1 MNKKIRWGIISTA
14 RIAEGEVIPAI
25 QQSRN
30 GVVMAVASR
39 DMDKGRAFAARCNIP
54 KVYDSYEELI
64 ADPEI
69 DAIYNPLPNGLHGVW
84 STKCA
89 EGGKH
94 VLCEKP
100 LANDAAEAQTMVD
113 AFKARGLLLA
123 EAFMYRFHPQTEKV
137 KQMVDSGAVGKVHF
151 VQASFSF
158 SIGDESDVRLNK
170 DLVGG
175 ALMDVGC
182 YCVDVTR
189 YMLGEEPLEIKAIA
203 EFGQHSGVDEKLIGL
218 MRFPGG
224 ALAHFDC
231 SLRTHF
237 TQTYEIRGTH
247 GRIFL
252 EKAFVPFRPDPQA
265 DVFIRYWKS
274 TPGGETHEY
283 KEIKVEK
290 PNQYT
295 LMAEDFADAL
305 LNKRAPRFPIEGSIG
320 QMHTIDKL
328 YAAARES

>member
-1 MNKKIRWGIISTA
+1 
-14 RIAEGEVIPAI
+14 
-25 QQSRN
+25 
-30 GVVMAVASR
+30 
-39 DMDKGRAFAARCNIP
+39 
-54 KVYDSYEELI
+54 VYGSYEELI

-69 DAIYNPLPNGLHGVW
+69 DAIYIPLPNGLHSVW
-84 STKCA
+84 SLKCA

-100 LANDAAEAQTMVD
+100 LANDATEAQLMAN
-113 AFKARGLLLA
+113 AFKKRGLLLA
-123 EAFMYRFHPQTEKV
+123 EAFMYRFQPQTETV
-137 KQMVDSGAVGKVHF
+137 KRMIDAGAVGTAHF

-158 SIGDESDVRLNK
+158 SIDSESDVRLNK

-189 YMLGEEPLEIKAIA
+189 YMLGEEPLDVKAMAEI
-203 EFGQHSGVDEKLIGL
+203 GTQSGVDEKLVGL
-218 MRFPGG
+218 MRFPSG

-247 GRIFL
+247 GRILL
-252 EKAFVPFRPDPQA
+252 EKAYVPFRPDPEA
-265 DVFIRYWKS
+265 DVIIRYWKS
-274 TPGGETHEY
+274 TPGTEDHQYE
-283 KEIKVEK
+283 EITVEK

-295 LMAEDFADAL
+295 LMIEEFADSIL
-305 LNKRAPRFPIEGSIG
+305 QGRAPRFPIEDSIA
-320 QMHTIDKL
+320 QMRAIDRL
-328 YAAARES
+328 YAAVRGS